1 MQLYLGNPAYNH
13 ALDSSYKLC
22 VLSVV
27 QNYHVYFST
36 SHIKHYCR
44 PRTVALTLTHREGT
58 VTGQDLC
65 AINYVTRR
73 VKDCA
78 SQCH

>member
-27 QNYHVYFST
+27 QNYHVYKAPAAPRQRFALEHPSPT
-36 SHIKHYCR
+36 LSSVGHYVYQGSLGPKCI
-44 PRTVALTLTHREGT
+44 P
-58 VTGQDLC
+58 
-65 AINYVTRR
+65 
-73 VKDCA
+73 
-78 SQCH
+78 